1 MDKKEFMLSQVESWK
16 QSGLAQRAY
25 CLQEGIKL
33 PTFSY
38 WVQKSKNEV
47 AQSGGFI
54 ALKKDDV
61 AVQNKYEILYPNGVI
76 VRLDTASVGE
86 LSALVNLY

>member
-1 MDKKEFMLSQVESWK
+1 MDKKEFMFSQVESWM
-16 QSGLAQRAY
+16 QSGLAQRTY
-25 CLQEGIKL
+25 CLQGIKL
-33 PTFSY
+33 ATFSY
-38 WVQKSKNEV
+38 WVQKSKKKGV
-47 AQSGGFI
+47 PSGGFV

-61 AVQNKYEILYPNGVI
+61 AAQNKYEIVYPNGVV